1 MGLYRAVTG
10 AVTGI
15 DNDYHW
21 IMIINIRSKYARS
34 LSIRI
39 ARLVHTSYHHCD
51 NNVADLIQIRN
62 SVVSFLNC
70 PLDVDTLTPKY
81 VKKADTWLYN
91 V

>member
-1 MGLYRAVTG
+1 
-10 AVTGI
+10 
-15 DNDYHW
+15 
-21 IMIINIRSKYARS
+21 
-34 LSIRI
+34 
-39 ARLVHTSYHHCD
+39 
-51 NNVADLIQIRN
+51 LIQIRN